1 MKIQIFP
8 KSRKL
13 GVCESEVVYDEYA
26 LQSPWMKRKKE
37 RLATK
42 ATHADVTT
50 NKRVSKKKANWQRR
64 LSFVKIK

>member
-1 MKIQIFP
+1 
-8 KSRKL
+8 
-13 GVCESEVVYDEYA
+13 VSEVVDDEYA
-26 LQSPWMKRKKE
+26 LQSPWMKRKEE

-50 NKRVSKKKANWQRR
+50 NKRVSKKKANWQLR